1 MKTIKKSSISIAGLN
16 KLFNHRTRMGI
27 MAILIVN
34 EWVDFVSLRD
44 TLRVTDGS
52 LASHL
57 KALTKENLIEV
68 EKKFVDDKPKTS
80 YRITTSGRTAFNRHL
95 AELEEFVKLREN

>member
-1 MKTIKKSSISIAGLN
+1 
-16 KLFNHRTRMGI
+16 MGV

-44 TLRVTDGS
+44 TLKVTDGS

-57 KALTKENLIEV
+57 KALIKEELVEV
-68 EKKFVDDKPKTS
+68 EKKFVEDKPKTS
-80 YRITTSGRTAFNRHL
+80 YRITPAGRLAFNRHL
-95 AELEEFVKLREN
+95 EELEEFVKLRDN